1 MKNFFRTV
9 VLMLLVIVG
18 ACSSSRQA
26 LTQRDLARGVPEVPG
41 ARSDGSVMLPNQWS
55 LRPVGRQIALG
66 DFPVNVAVSPDGRFA
81 AVLHSGNSD
90 NEIIVVDLKTN
101 GVGIISRAVV
111 EESFYGLAF
120 SADGKKLFCSGAG
133 DEVVHQFAFADGYLS
148 EHREIRLREKKQRSI
163 PSGIALSRDGKN
175 LFVANL
181 FGHRV
186 SHVDLDRAASV
197 PLANPEKQ
205 DGQQDAGGTLT
216 NAYFPESLFA
226 TNALLVFSTNTT
238 QTEDEAAISKRA
250 EAVLEDA
257 RSNHPYPYGCVVDEK
272 RGRLYVSFWAQA
284 CVAVVDLKTRELVTR
299 WATEEHPN
307 EMLLS
312 KSGQRL
318 FVANA
323 NRNSVSVLDTETGK
337 SIETLV
343 AELLPNSPP
352 GNTPNSLALSPDE
365 KYLFVANA
373 NINTVAV
380 FDVSQS
386 GKSTSLGFIPVG
398 WYPTSVRVTPDG
410 KKLLVA
416 NGKGLISKPN
426 RHGPAA
432 GREPPVSVREYI
444 ARLMQGTLSIIDLP
458 ARDKFDS
465 QMKQW
470 TQRAYS
476 CLPATARTN
485 SAVGDEVTS
494 LTTNKNQ
501 SLLTSTP
508 TNKWDNPIPR
518 KIGDPSPIKY
528 VFYVIKE
535 NRTYDQVLGD
545 MPEGNGD
552 PTICLFGEKVT
563 PNHHALAR
571 EFVLLDNFYVESE
584 VSADGHE
591 WTMGAYAT
599 DFVEKMWPLSYGHN
613 QHKKFMYPAEGN
625 FPIAVPA
632 GGYLWD
638 RAREAGVSY
647 RSYGEFIL
655 NGKKPT
661 DPGKARM
668 KALEGHFDP
677 WYRGFDMDYMDVKRV
692 ERFISELKR
701 FEKEGDMP
709 QLQMVRLPNDHTSG
723 TASNKY
729 TPTAQVGDNDLAF
742 GMFVEA
748 ISRSKF
754 WPQTAI
760 FVVEDDAQNGSDHVD
775 AHRTIAYAISPYTKR
790 RSVDSTMYSTSSMLR
805 TMELILG
812 LKPMSQFDAAAIP
825 MFNSFTS
832 KPDPTP
838 YACRPAQVDLSERNR
853 PNAPGQR
860 RSAKMDFTKE
870 DAADDLALNEVIWQS
885 VKGEN
890 SVMPPPRRAAFVF
903 NHPKGDDDDDD

>member
-1 MKNFFRTV
+1 MRIAFRTT
-9 VLMLLVIVG
+9 VLAFLIVIG
-18 ACSSSRQA
+18 ACSTSREVP
-26 LTQRDLARGVPEVPG
+26 TQLELVRRVPEVPG

-66 DFPVNVAVSPDGRFA
+66 DFPVNGAVSPDGRFA

-101 GVGIISRAVV
+101 GVGIISRAIV

-120 SADGKKLFCSGAG
+120 PADGKKLFCSGAG
-133 DEVVHQFAFADGYLS
+133 DEVVHQFAFTDGYLS
-148 EHREIRLREKKQRSI
+148 EHREIPLRDKKQRSI
-163 PSGIALSRDGKN
+163 PSGLALSRDGKN

-186 SHVDLDRAASV
+186 SHVELDQAFNEGNAT
-197 PLANPEKQ
+197 K
-205 DGQQDAGGTLT
+205 T
-216 NAYFPESLFA
+216 NAYFPESLFS
-226 TNALLVFSTNTT
+226 TNALLTFATNAT

-257 RSNHPYPYGCVVDEK
+257 RSNLPYPYGCVVDEK

-323 NRNSVSVLDTETGK
+323 NRNSVSVIDTETGK
-337 SIETLV
+337 SAETLV
-343 AELLPNSPP
+343 AELLPNSAP

-380 FDVSQS
+380 FDVSTP
-386 GKSTSLGFIPVG
+386 GKSASLGFIPVG

-416 NGKGLISKPN
+416 NGKGAISRPN

-432 GREPPVSVREYI
+432 GREPPASIREYI

-458 ARDKFDS
+458 ARDKFDN
-465 QMKQW
+465 QLKQW

-485 SAVGDEVTS
+485 ATAGEVTAAA
-494 LTTNKNQ
+494 
-501 SLLTSTP
+501 

-613 QHKKFMYPAEGN
+613 QHKKYMYPAEGN

-701 FEKEGDMP
+701 FEKEGEMP

-775 AHRTIAYAISPYTKR
+775 AHRTVAYAISPYTKR

-832 KPDPTP
+832 TPDLTP
-838 YACRPAQVDLSERNR
+838 YTCRPAQVDLSERNR

-890 SVMPPPRRAAFVF
+890 SIMPPPRRAAFVF
-903 NHPKGDDDDDD
+903 THPAGDDDDDD